1 MAARLRAGAGGG
13 ADFRVAGGG
22 LRVEQAV
29 ALPGGVR
36 AAARV
41 LTGGAPDGGAKESSG
56 QLRDLLT
63 LRSAGVRAVVEPFR
77 GVSLELTAE
86 RAAPGEGPPRPAPPG
101 SPGGAIGGAAG
112 GASPARFS
120 FLGNRRAGPGGGEAA
135 PSAAAPLALRT
146 WGPFAAPASLED
158 RLRARLRWKQESPR
172 TEVSLLTETDFR
184 LGDPRTVLRL
194 EQALEDANMLY
205 GKASLEVD
213 AQSRLLTAAGET
225 YLFSENPREF
235 VTVGGSL
242 SRERARGYL
251 EYEGLVLPL
260 PLRKL
265 GLYGFRGRVG
275 AEQDLASPEKPLEK
289 SYEVTYGLKAS
300 RGALPGLQLKLSG
313 TTAGGG
319 RLDRPGWS
327 VGVLYGDDEPAALRL
342 I

>member
-1 MAARLRAGAGGG
+1 ML
-13 ADFRVAGGG
+13 F
-22 LRVEQAV
+22 
-29 ALPGGVR
+29 
-36 AAARV
+36 
-41 LTGGAPDGGAKESSG
+41 
-56 QLRDLLT
+56 
-63 LRSAGVRAVVEPFR
+63 RSAG
-77 GVSLELTAE
+77 G
-86 RAAPGEGPPRPAPPG
+86 
-101 SPGGAIGGAAG
+101 
-112 GASPARFS
+112 SPARFS
-120 FLGNRRAGPGGGEAA
+120 FLGTRRAGPVGSEAA
-135 PSAAAPLALRT
+135 PSSAAPLELRT
-146 WGPFAAPASLED
+146 WGPFSAPTRLED
-158 RLRARLRWKQESPR
+158 RLWARLRWKQESPR

-205 GKASLEVD
+205 GKASMELD

-251 EYEGLVLPL
+251 AYEGLVLPL

-319 RLDRPGWS
+319 RLDRPAWS
-327 VGVLYGDDEPAALRL
+327 VGVLYGDDEPAALKL